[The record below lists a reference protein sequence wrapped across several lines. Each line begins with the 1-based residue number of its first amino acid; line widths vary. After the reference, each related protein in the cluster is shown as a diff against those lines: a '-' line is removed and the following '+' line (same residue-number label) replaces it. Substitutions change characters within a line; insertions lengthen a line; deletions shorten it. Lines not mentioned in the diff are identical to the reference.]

1 MNNLLSLLDNKHLIK
16 STRSFEYVGAILIAL
31 SSLLIFL
38 VINIEVP
45 SVWNYPLFVFFNI
58 VSLFGICDMVVF
70 NYNKSIRLNKP
81 IMEVVNAST
90 FFHLSI
96 YSLLFAIAFSI
107 ITQ

>member
-16 STRSFEYVGAILIAL
+16 STRSFEYVGAILISL

-45 SVWNYPLFVFFNI
+45 SMWNYPLFVFFNI
-58 VSLFGICDMVVF
+58 VSLFGICDTIVF
-70 NYNKSIRLNKP
+70 NYNKSKRLNKSLL
-81 IMEVVNAST
+81 EVVNGTT

-107 ITQ
+107 ITK